1 MCLVAFAFGV
11 SEDYPLL
18 FATNRDE
25 LHTRPTSKS
34 KWWEDHT
41 HILGGRDLLAGGT
54 WLAID
59 QSGRL
64 AAVTNMPSNS
74 GITFKKSRG
83 HLVGDYLIDRFPV
96 DEYLSILNNDGI
108 KYAPYNLLTFDGNN
122 MFYSSN
128 KASEK
133 PFSPGTYAIS
143 NAPIGT
149 RWPKICFAESMVT
162 SALTS
167 ATPVDDLFEML
178 GNQDLQHSKEDSF
191 NYEDRQSR
199 TFIKNK
205 LFGTRSSTVIA
216 ISGKGEVQFIER
228 RYSPEGIRVEE
239 NQYTFTL
246 GS

>member
-34 KWWEDHT
+34 QWWKDHT
-41 HILGGRDLLAGGT
+41 HILGGRDLIAGGT

-59 QSGRL
+59 KTGRL

-74 GITFKKSRG
+74 EITFKKSRG
-83 HLVGDYLIDRFPV
+83 YLVSDYLIDRFPV
-96 DEYLSILNNDGI
+96 DEFMSTLNNDGSE
-108 KYAPYNLLTFDGNN
+108 YAPYNLLIFDGIS
-122 MFYSSN
+122 MFYSSD
-128 KASEK
+128 KISGK
-133 PFSPGTYAIS
+133 PLSPGTYAIS

-167 ATPVDDLFEML
+167 ATPEDDLFEML
-178 GNQDLQHSKEDSF
+178 ESQDPQNSKEDSF
-191 NYEDRQSR
+191 NYENRQSH
-199 TFIKNK
+199 TFINNK
-205 LFGTRSSTVIA
+205 LFGTRSSTVVA
-216 ISGKGEVQFIER
+216 ISGEGEVRFIER
-228 RYSPEGIRVEE
+228 RYSPNGIRVEE
-239 NQYTFTL
+239 NQHTFNL
-246 GS
+246 DC

>member
-1 MCLVAFAFGV
+1 MCLVAFSFGV
-11 SEDYPLL
+11 SKNYPLL

-25 LHTRPTSKS
+25 LHTRPTSRS
-34 KWWEDHT
+34 KWWKDHD
-41 HILGGRDLLAGGT
+41 HILGGRDLLAHGT

-74 GITFKKSRG
+74 EITFKKSRG
-83 HLVGDYLIDRFPV
+83 HLVRDYLISK
-96 DEYLSILNNDGI
+96 LSADQFVSTLNNDGNG
-108 KYAPYNLLTFDGNN
+108 YAPYNLLIFDGIN
-122 MFYSSN
+122 MFYSNN

-133 PFSPGTYAIS
+133 LLAPGTYAIS

-149 RWPKICFAESMVT
+149 RWPKVRFAESMVT

-167 ATPVDDLFEML
+167 TTPEDDLFEML
-178 GNQDLQHSKEDSF
+178 ENQNLQNSKEDSF
-191 NYEDRQSR
+191 SYDDRQSR

-205 LFGTRSSTVIA
+205 MFGTRSSTVVI
-216 ISGKGEVQFIER
+216 ISGEGEVRFIER
-228 RYSPEGIRVEE
+228 RYSPDGIRLEE
-239 NQYTFTL
+239 NQHQFNL